1 MEILKIVM
9 YESSKSKPSKTENI
23 PFSKLDLAKKLLPI
37 DARQLLDKEG
47 IDILQLGDLSNKNI
61 SKGILIEIESGKDKI
76 VISVE

>member
-1 MEILKIVM
+1 MDTLKISM
-9 YESSKSKPSKTENI
+9 YESGRSKSAKTVNI

-37 DARQLLDKEG
+37 DARQMLDKEG

-61 SKGILIEIESGKDKI
+61 SKGILIEVETGKDKI